1 VAQAYFRLRRL
12 SRQRRVPMREIASE
26 IIAGGAQQAGA

>member
-1 VAQAYFRLRRL
+1 MAQAYFRLRRL

-26 IIAGGAQQAGA
+26 IIAGAVQPGGA